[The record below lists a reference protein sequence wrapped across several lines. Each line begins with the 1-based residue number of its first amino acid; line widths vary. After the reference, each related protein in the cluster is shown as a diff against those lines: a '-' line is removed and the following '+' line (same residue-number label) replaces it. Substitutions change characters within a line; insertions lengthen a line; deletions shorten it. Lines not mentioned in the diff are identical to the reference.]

1 MTSVQRLVLSLAGLA
16 VVASVA
22 ALYGPSEPWAGIDV
36 GAVGASVFVLTLVA
50 GVWLFARRGDQAFPE
65 HMSVAE
71 RRAWVGL
78 LFIGIILASYLRQL
92 WVLSGEA
99 EVPQYIDGLF
109 AHQFVQRLFALILAW
124 SLISYLVGRG
134 AGGVEAD
141 ERDVRLRHRAD
152 RAGDWA
158 LTLIVI
164 AGICVLA
171 SVPAAQ
177 LAWWL
182 APIVL
187 ANLLIGLLIAK
198 ALVEHVALA
207 LVYRRA

>member
-1 MTSVQRLVLSLAGLA
+1 MTSVQRLAAGLTGLA

-22 ALYGPSEPWAGIDV
+22 ALWGPSEPWAGIDI
-36 GAVGASVFVLTLVA
+36 GAVGAAVFGLALVA
-50 GVWLFARRGDQAFPE
+50 GAWLFARRANDVFPG

-78 LFIGIILASYLRQL
+78 LFVAIMLASYLRQL
-92 WVLSGEA
+92 WALSGEA
-99 EVPQYIDGLF
+99 VVPQYIQGLF
-109 AHQFVQRLFALILAW
+109 AHHFVQRLFVLILAW
-124 SLISYLVGRG
+124 SLISHLIGRA
-134 AGGVEAD
+134 AGGVETD
-141 ERDVRLRHRAD
+141 ERDIRLRHRAD

-187 ANLLIGLLIAK
+187 ANLLIGLLITK

-207 LVYRRA
+207 VIYRRA